1 MIGICNDHFV
11 GKILPSLAVK
21 LSTRVLL
28 FTHSLVGHACRDAAD
43 RPIVPTDHADV
54 QDVASI
60 VGTAWKSLSE
70 ESTWSLRV

>member
-1 MIGICNDHFV
+1 VIGICNDHFV

-28 FTHSLVGHACRDAAD
+28 FTHSLVGHACRDAANM
-43 RPIVPTDHADV
+43 VPTDHAHV